1 MAGALTQ
8 KDLQTCAPHAMDR
21 GALAMSEDNTSA
33 RDAAMALLTQYG
45 DDASVIATLRAAEVA
60 AMGDVDALA
69 HWDAVISFLEEGP
82 APDQLS

>member
-1 MAGALTQ
+1 
-8 KDLQTCAPHAMDR
+8 
-21 GALAMSEDNTSA
+21 MSEIDTSA

>member
-1 MAGALTQ
+1 
-8 KDLQTCAPHAMDR
+8 
-21 GALAMSEDNTSA
+21 MSNSDTSA

-60 AMGDVDALA
+60 AMGDVKALA

-82 APDQLS
+82 APEQLS

>member
-1 MAGALTQ
+1 
-8 KDLQTCAPHAMDR
+8 
-21 GALAMSEDNTSA
+21 MSTSDTSA

-82 APDQLS
+82 APEQLS

>member
-1 MAGALTQ
+1 
-8 KDLQTCAPHAMDR
+8 
-21 GALAMSEDNTSA
+21 MSASDTSA

-69 HWDAVISFLEEGP
+69 HWDAVISFLENGP
-82 APDQLS
+82 GPEQLS

>member
-1 MAGALTQ
+1 MARPVAQENLQARAPNAL
-8 KDLQTCAPHAMDR
+8 DC
-21 GALAMSEDNTSA
+21 GALAMSTDDTSA

-69 HWDAVISFLEEGP
+69 HWDAVISFLEDGP
-82 APDQLS
+82 TPDQLS

>member
-1 MAGALTQ
+1 
-8 KDLQTCAPHAMDR
+8 
-21 GALAMSEDNTSA
+21 MSTSDTSA

-82 APDQLS
+82 EPEQLS

>member
-1 MAGALTQ
+1 
-8 KDLQTCAPHAMDR
+8 
-21 GALAMSEDNTSA
+21 MSASDTSA

-69 HWDAVISFLEEGP
+69 HRDAVISFLEEGP
-82 APDQLS
+82 APEQLS

>member
-1 MAGALTQ
+1 
-8 KDLQTCAPHAMDR
+8 
-21 GALAMSEDNTSA
+21 MSSADTSA
-33 RDAAMALLTQYG
+33 RDAAMALMRQYG

-69 HWDAVISFLEEGP
+69 HWDAVIQFLEEGP